1 MNHLTLRG
9 THREMGFQWG
19 ARLAERGLRLL
30 DHVPFPLEAERRA
43 FAAACRPAYARHFP
57 AALEELEGLAAGQN
71 CRQEDLETVLF
82 TTYALPPACGCSCLA
97 VSNGNGVFFG
107 RNSDFLTA
115 LEPDYTH
122 VTYGF
127 SDRAIPF
134 TGNTTSFVQMED
146 AVNARGLA
154 IGLTSVYTPRPRPG
168 LNAGMVLR
176 LLAETCAAVPELE
189 SLIAMSRMFGVTIG
203 ALLGVEPEAA
213 EDRSEKDAPE
223 APGEGVEGTAPAGE
237 LTDRELAAVEAIAK
251 KYLDAAQVVQ
261 NPRWSRK
268 KKIAVSAGICGAA
281 LTAALAL
288 GSGLSA
294 LGSRLD
300 QVQSQVYGIESS
312 VSGQIGAL
320 AGQIRDLLDED
331 SNLFAVSQARVTD
344 YDLAA
349 GTVTLQVSAQAKSW
363 QDNTTA
369 LFTALLSDGRQFS
382 AEASG
387 KNGTFTAQNWTL
399 PMDQEILLSASLTTD
414 GVTAADQLETLYD
427 CLPGNFRLDVWGGFS
442 QTDWANQWRDFQS
455 DSWPQTSKKLTL
467 GGLSLSISHGGNTHF
482 SPSPSQV
489 EICFYR
495 NQETVPESSV
505 PVPEALELWA
515 EAGFVEM
522 YNWTDYTFTCE
533 LLPGETLTAAVCIT
547 DDHGQTTWTILC
559 AYRLDQSGN
568 VQTPQ
573 DLPADWQPGDLL

>member
-1 MNHLTLRG
+1 MREQQTLGR
-9 THREMGFQWG
+9 RIQE
-19 ARLAERGLRLL
+19 ARK
-30 DHVPFPLEAERRA
+30 
-43 FAAACRPAYARHFP
+43 
-57 AALEELEGLAAGQN
+57 AAGLSQESLGERLGVS
-71 CRQEDLETVLF
+71 RQ
-82 TTYALPPACGCSCLA
+82 A
-97 VSNGNGVFFG
+97 VSKWEA
-107 RNSDFLTA
+107 D
-115 LEPDYTH
+115 
-122 VTYGF
+122 
-127 SDRAIPF
+127 
-134 TGNTTSFVQMED
+134 
-146 AVNARGLA
+146 
-154 IGLTSVYTPRPRPG
+154 
-168 LNAGMVLR
+168 
-176 LLAETCAAVPELE
+176 AAVPELE
-189 SLIAMSRMFGVTIG
+189 NLIAMSRIFGVTIG

-414 GVTAADQLETLYD
+414 GVTAADQMETLYD

-442 QTDWANQWRDFQS
+442 
-455 DSWPQTSKKLTL
+455 
-467 GGLSLSISHGGNTHF
+467 
-482 SPSPSQV
+482 
-489 EICFYR
+489 
-495 NQETVPESSV
+495 
-505 PVPEALELWA
+505 
-515 EAGFVEM
+515 
-522 YNWTDYTFTCE
+522 
-533 LLPGETLTAAVCIT
+533 
-547 DDHGQTTWTILC
+547 
-559 AYRLDQSGN
+559 
-568 VQTPQ
+568 
-573 DLPADWQPGDLL
+573 